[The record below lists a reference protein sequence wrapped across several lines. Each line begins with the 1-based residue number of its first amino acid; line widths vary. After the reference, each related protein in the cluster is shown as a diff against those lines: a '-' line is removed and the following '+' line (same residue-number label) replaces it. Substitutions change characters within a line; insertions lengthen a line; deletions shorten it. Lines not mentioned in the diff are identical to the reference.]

1 MGEIIRKPRIS
12 GHANGGSD
20 MMRELTTYMAGAP
33 KKALPA
39 AVVEKTKHHVADTLA
54 AILSGSE
61 LEPGSKALQFVKS
74 QGGTKEACVMGSHV
88 MTSAVHAAFANPMS
102 AHADETDDS
111 HQSGF
116 FHPGCAIVPAAWA
129 VAERRRATG
138 RALLRAVALGYD
150 VGARIN
156 MALGGVKFSHA
167 GHSTHS
173 FGALFGAAAAAGA
186 LSGFDAR
193 RMQHLMSYTAQQASG
208 VSCWMRDPDHIEKA
222 FDFGGMPARNG
233 VYAAAMVEHG
243 FTGVEDVFS
252 GPNGF
257 WQAYDD
263 CVDTSHVT
271 RELGE
276 TYEIMRSN
284 IKKWSVGSP
293 IQPALDAMERI
304 ICEHGVRAG
313 DVERV
318 RVQVQDSESD
328 IVNDRNMPDICLQ
341 HLVAVML
348 LDGRVTFASSHDA
361 RRMADRKVLDVRKR
375 IEYRGSPELTRAGGR
390 QAIVEVWTHD
400 GSHFFHHTPI
410 VAGAWERPLSRQ
422 EVDDKCHDLIA
433 QVTGTRRARELL
445 DRVWMLDKVGDVSE
459 LRRCWWADASPGRK
473 YGCWTRWAVP
483 GKSGPVQWGAGA

>member
-1 MGEIIRKPRIS
+1 MSRASNEPRVTS
-12 GHANGGSD
+12 PAVRTSA
-20 MMRELTTYMAGAP
+20 MMQQLSTYMAGAVR
-33 KKALPA
+33 KALPA
-39 AVVEKTKHHVADTLA
+39 VVVEKTKHHIADTLA

-61 LEPGSKALQFVKS
+61 LEPGARALEFVKT

-88 MTSAVHAAFANPMS
+88 MTSAINAAFANAMS

-111 HQSGF
+111 HQAGF
-116 FHPGCAIVPAAWA
+116 FHPGCAVVPAAWA
-129 VAERRRATG
+129 VAERHRASG

-186 LSGFDAR
+186 LAGLNAR
-193 RMQHLMSYTAQQASG
+193 RMQHLLSYTAQQASG

-233 VYAAAMVEHG
+233 VCAAALVEQG

-252 GPNGF
+252 GPRGF
-257 WQAYDD
+257 WDAYAGS
-263 CVDTSHVT
+263 VDTSHVT

-293 IQPALDAMERI
+293 IQPALDALESI
-304 ICEHGVRAG
+304 IREHGVEAS

-328 IVNDRNMPDICLQ
+328 IVNDRDMPDICMQ
-341 HLVAVML
+341 HLIAVML
-348 LDGRVTFASSHDA
+348 LDGKVTFASSHDI
-361 RRMADRKVLDVRKR
+361 RRMTDRKVLDVRKR
-375 IEYRGSPELTRAGGR
+375 IEYVGSAELTRAGGR
-390 QAIVEVWTHD
+390 QAIVEVWTRD
-400 GSHFFHHTPI
+400 GRELRHHTPV

-422 EVDDKCHDLIA
+422 DVDDKCYDLIA
-433 QVTGTRRARELL
+433 QVSGERRARTLL
-445 DRVWMLDKVGDVSE
+445 DRVWTLEKVADVSE
-459 LRRCWWADASPGRK
+459 LRPLLVG
-473 YGCWTRWAVP
+473 
-483 GKSGPVQWGAGA
+483 